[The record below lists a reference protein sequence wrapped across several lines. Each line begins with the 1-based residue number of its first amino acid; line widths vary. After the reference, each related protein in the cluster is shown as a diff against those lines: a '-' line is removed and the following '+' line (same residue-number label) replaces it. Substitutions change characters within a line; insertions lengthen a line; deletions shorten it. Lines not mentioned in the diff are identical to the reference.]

1 MTLQH
6 WAFSF
11 KGRIGRRDFW
21 AGLGA
26 CFALF
31 LGLFIINDMIY
42 PLPAIVTWILIFF
55 ILYPLCAIFT
65 KRLHDRNKRGI
76 WLLLLLLA
84 VMLGLADTSSLEP
97 FWQWVIGR
105 FLPSF
110 IGMIMLLDCGVFIG
124 NQSENYFGK
133 HTEQVDYRRWR

>member
-21 AGLGA
+21 AGLGT

-31 LGLFIINDMIY
+31 LCLSIINDRIY

-97 FWQWVIGR
+97 FWQWAMGR

-110 IGMIMLLDCGVFIG
+110 IGMIMLLDCGVFVG
-124 NQSENYFGK
+124 NDGENYFGK
-133 HTEQVDYRRWR
+133 QTEQVDYRRWR

>member
-21 AGLGA
+21 IGFAL
-26 CFALF
+26 CFGLF
-31 LGLFIINDMIY
+31 LGLFVINDHY
-42 PLPAIVTWILIFF
+42 PLPTILMWLLFLVIV
-55 ILYPLCAIFT
+55 YPLCAIFS
-65 KRLHDRNKRGI
+65 KRLHDRNKRGA

-84 VMLGLADTSSLEP
+84 VMLGLADTSSLDT
-97 FWQWVIGR
+97 FWQWAIGR

-110 IGMIMLLDCGVFIG
+110 ITMIMLLDCGVFVG
-124 NQSENYFGK
+124 TDGENYFGQ
-133 HTEQVDYRRWR
+133 HAEPVDYSRFR

>member
-21 AGLGA
+21 AG
-26 CFALF
+26 FALCF
-31 LGLFIINDMIY
+31 MLFCGLYTVNQHY
-42 PLPAIVTWILIFF
+42 SLPAVLVGIISLA

-65 KRLHDRNKRGI
+65 KRLHDRNKRGA

-84 VMLGLADTSSLEP
+84 VMLGLSDTSSLEP
-97 FWQWVIGR
+97 FWQWAIGR

-110 IGMIMLLDCGVFIG
+110 IMMIMLLDCGVFIG
-124 NQSENYFGK
+124 TQGENYFGAT
-133 HTEQVDYRRWR
+133 TEKVDYSSFR

>member
-21 AGLGA
+21 AGFGV

-31 LGLFIINDMIY
+31 LGLIIINDVIY
-42 PLPAIVTWILIFF
+42 PLPTTVIWIVSFF

-97 FWQWVIGR
+97 FWQWAIGR

-110 IGMIMLLDCGVFIG
+110 IGMIMLLDCGVFVG
-124 NQSENYFGK
+124 NDGENYFGK
-133 HTEQVDYRRWR
+133 QTEQVDYRRWR

>member
-21 AGLGA
+21 AGLGL
-26 CFALF
+26 CFLLF
-31 LGLFIINDMIY
+31 LVLFIINDYY
-42 PLPAIVTWILIFF
+42 PLPAIVSWVIILS

-65 KRLHDRNKRGI
+65 KRLHDRNKRGA

-84 VMLGLADTSSLEP
+84 VMLGLSDTSSLEP
-97 FWQWVIGR
+97 FWQWAIGR

-110 IGMIMLLDCGVFIG
+110 IMMIMLLDCGVFIG
-124 NQSENYFGK
+124 TQGENYFGAT
-133 HTEQVDYRRWR
+133 TEPVDYPCFR